1 MSALVPINK
10 TPDLS
15 PPTVL
20 AIKRNLNAIISGQIN
35 SVGKVTLRT
44 SQTTTTLTDGNIVA
58 GCHIFF
64 TPETSNAQALG
75 VPWADQTSIPT
86 VGPMIG
92 GQITLNHGS
101 AAHSDLTFGYVILI

>member
-20 AIKRNLNAIISGQIN
+20 AIKRNLNAVIAGQIN
-35 SVGKVTLRT
+35 SVGKVTLRA

-64 TPETSNAQALG
+64 TPETAHAQTLG
-75 VPWADQTSIPT
+75 VPWADQTSIPIN
-86 VGPMIG
+86 GPIIG
-92 GQITLNHGS
+92 GSITLNHGS
-101 AAHSDLTFGYVILI
+101 SANTDLTFGYVIFI

>member
-1 MSALVPINK
+1 MSALVPILK
-10 TPDLS
+10 TPDMS

-20 AIKRNLNAIISGQIN
+20 AMKRNLNAAISGQIN
-35 SVGKVTLRT
+35 SVGKVTLRA
-44 SQTTTTLTDGNIVA
+44 SQTTTTLTDLNIVA

-64 TPETSNAQALG
+64 TPETAHAQTLG

-86 VGPMIG
+86 VGPTIG

-101 AAHSDLTFGYVILI
+101 SANTDLTFGYVIFV